1 MNTLLV
7 RATNRG
13 NRAGRL
19 AGLTATFTTVAVVA
33 PVFGGYVAD
42 VLGYRML
49 FAIGGVIVLG
59 NLVLF
64 RRLID
69 PAHAFAFSID
79 WRATHPRTV
88 AAFAGQGGVDG
99 LLSVATPLG
108 SFLFTTN
115 SFELGLLFFLFSLAA
130 GVAAVILGRISDRTR
145 RRTPFLLLGPI
156 LSVLAC
162 LLAYTARDLSGFAVA
177 IGWLSMTSAIAP
189 SFIYTMLVD
198 RMEGSVPNVTATRE
212 FSINLGRSVA
222 IMAGLGVLAVTGGVY
237 PLYLLVGAVILLEAL
252 AK

>member
-1 MNTLLV
+1 LNSK
-7 RATNRG
+7 
-13 NRAGRL
+13 GRW
-19 AGLTATFTTVAVVA
+19 TCC
-33 PVFGGYVAD
+33 
-42 VLGYRML
+42 
-49 FAIGGVIVLG
+49 
-59 NLVLF
+59 
-64 RRLID
+64 
-69 PAHAFAFSID
+69 
-79 WRATHPRTV
+79 
-88 AAFAGQGGVDG
+88 
-99 LLSVATPLG
+99 
-108 SFLFTTN
+108 
-115 SFELGLLFFLFSLAA
+115 
-130 GVAAVILGRISDRTR
+130 SDRTR

-156 LSVLAC
+156 LSVPAC
-162 LLAYTARDLSGFAVA
+162 LLASTAPDLSVFAVA